1 MLQVERTNVCLG
13 QIRERIEAGAK
24 LLEVAAIRIAYG
36 LLLQAVDIEIAI
48 NFRNKLRELIGDF
61 DGLVNETVEF

>member
-1 MLQVERTNVCLG
+1 MLQMERTNVCLW
-13 QIRERIEAGAK
+13 QIRERIKAGAK

-61 DGLVNETVEF
+61 DGLVNEPVEF